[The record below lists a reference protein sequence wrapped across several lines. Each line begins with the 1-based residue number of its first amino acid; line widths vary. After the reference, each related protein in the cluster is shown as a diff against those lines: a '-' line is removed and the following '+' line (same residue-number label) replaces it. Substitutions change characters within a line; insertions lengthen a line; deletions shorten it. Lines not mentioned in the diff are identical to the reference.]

1 MKEALLSQCNMD
13 RMLKE
18 EAIHAV
24 SEMDGTLN
32 RINGI
37 FLGSESTLKHAVL
50 AIEKGKERSFS
61 EQIAAS
67 TGTKVNQP
75 KGYHTVAH
83 PSDDPPST
91 FGLIVKAADS
101 KTSSHETKRLIKET
115 ADPKA
120 LQLGVSKIKNL
131 SNKALFAECKT
142 ETDRDT

>member
-1 MKEALLSQCNMD
+1 MLCPNVIEEPQTRTQYGGRGRKLIVAVICDHLSKVKEALLSQCNMD

-24 SEMDGTLN
+24 SEMDGRLN
-32 RINGI
+32 RLNDI

-61 EQIAAS
+61 EEIAAS

-101 KTSSHETKRLIKET
+101 KLHLTRQK
-115 ADPKA
+115 D
-120 LQLGVSKIKNL
+120 
-131 SNKALFAECKT
+131 
-142 ETDRDT
+142 